1 MFGAVAV
8 ALVLA
13 GAVGAASAAW
23 PPNGYYRW
31 SSTIA
36 YKWGKGGSCSQDF
49 MGCGCWHVYVVAK
62 NGCRDGL
69 FVTLN
74 EYSHGAVV
82 GNTIAELQS
91 LPPRTAANLELDAD
105 RSGALTGR
113 LAQIRCYSF

>member
-1 MFGAVAV
+1 VLGAAAV
-8 ALVLA
+8 TLVLA
-13 GAVGAASAAW
+13 GAVAAASSAW
-23 PPNGYYRW
+23 PPSGYYRW